1 MKIKNMKRKRLLR
14 KYNIQE
20 ENLDRVIEKLKQKV
34 SAQMQRFSRHWK
46 RQNKYYKNK
55 MFRTDCKKFYHLLRQ
70 KNIKVTN
77 APTKEETDNFWKE
90 IFGK

>member
-1 MKIKNMKRKRLLR
+1 
-14 KYNIQE
+14 
-20 ENLDRVIEKLKQKV
+20 
-34 SAQMQRFSRHWK
+34 
-46 RQNKYYKNK
+46 